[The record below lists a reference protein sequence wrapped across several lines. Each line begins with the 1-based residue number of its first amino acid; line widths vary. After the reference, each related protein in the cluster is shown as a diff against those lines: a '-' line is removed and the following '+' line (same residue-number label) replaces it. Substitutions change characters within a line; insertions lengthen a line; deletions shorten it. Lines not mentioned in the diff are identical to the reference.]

1 MLGCDAVNL
10 SLGAPN
16 PGNTRHEES
25 IYQAILDKLA
35 SSDIVVTISAG
46 NSGAWPTYACNSG
59 YLYADDVSMQT
70 AVTPVLTTNA
80 STIASARQ
88 RRRHWCIFYRRRYE
102 LGLRIL

>member
-46 NSGAWPTYACNSG
+46 NSGAWPTLCPQQW
-59 YLYADDVSMQT
+59 LFVCRRCEHADRRYP
-70 AVTPVLTTNA
+70 PVLTPI
-80 STIASARQ
+80 SDDRLCRQ